1 MTQDFICIISFLS
14 RSADEQQ
21 AAELK
26 KNEDGINYV
35 PQCHVST
42 LEDIGKKKK
51 SSRSSSRK
59 NVILLV
65 IIYNSN
71 RYIIY
76 SWYLAESERN

>member
-51 SSRSSSRK
+51 AAAAA
-59 NVILLV
+59 
-65 IIYNSN
+65 
-71 RYIIY
+71 
-76 SWYLAESERN
+76 AEKM

>member
-51 SSRSSSRK
+51 QPQQQPK
-59 NVILLV
+59 KCD
-65 IIYNSN
+65 IISY
-71 RYIIY
+71 YI
-76 SWYLAESERN
+76 

>member
-51 SSRSSSRK
+51 AAAAAA
-59 NVILLV
+59 
-65 IIYNSN
+65 
-71 RYIIY
+71 
-76 SWYLAESERN
+76 AEKM

>member
-14 RSADEQQ
+14 RSADEQQQ

-51 SSRSSSRK
+51 AAAAA
-59 NVILLV
+59 
-65 IIYNSN
+65 
-71 RYIIY
+71 
-76 SWYLAESERN
+76 AEKM